1 LQVSIQV
8 VKFSKQLV
16 VHSFLIKN
24 KVCIK
29 KLNQ

>member
-1 LQVSIQV
+1 MHVSIQV
-8 VKFSKQLV
+8 VKFFKQLV
-16 VHSFLIKN
+16 MHNFPIKN